1 MWVDQLT
8 SNFPKGFLEIK
19 LKNLEVILFNYTMLL
34 FFCFFFAAF
43 ILEIFATF
51 WQQSIQ
57 H

>member
-8 SNFPKGFLEIK
+8 SNFPRGFLEIK
-19 LKNLEVILFNYTMLL
+19 LKNLEVILFNYTML
-34 FFCFFFAAF
+34 FFFFFAAF